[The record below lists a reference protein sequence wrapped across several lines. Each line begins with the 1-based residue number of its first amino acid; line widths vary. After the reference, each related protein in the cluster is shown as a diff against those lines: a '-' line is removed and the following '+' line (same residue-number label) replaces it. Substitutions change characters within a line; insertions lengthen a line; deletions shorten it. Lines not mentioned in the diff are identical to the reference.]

1 MDHSSP
7 TNHSQVAQLNDAK
20 ALKLNSHISSALTL
34 GAGGLTRFSTTWLFQ
49 SAKEIE
55 IEHRGDVYRLR
66 QTALGKLILTK

>member
-7 TNHSQVAQLNDAK
+7 KNHSQAAQLND
-20 ALKLNSHISSALTL
+20 LNASTRHRLVSPAS
-34 GAGGLTRFSTTWLFQ
+34 GAEGLMRLSTNWLFQ
-49 SAKEIE
+49 TANEIE

>member
-7 TNHSQVAQLNDAK
+7 TNHSQVVQLNDT
-20 ALKLNSHISSALTL
+20 SALTL
-34 GAGGLTRFSTTWLFQ
+34 HSHVSPASGAGGLTRLSTDWLFQ

>member
-1 MDHSSP
+1 MDHASP
-7 TNHSQVAQLNDAK
+7 KNHSQAVQLNDINASTRRQLVSP
-20 ALKLNSHISSALTL
+20 ASGT
-34 GAGGLTRFSTTWLFQ
+34 GGLTRFSTNGLFQ

>member
-7 TNHSQVAQLNDAK
+7 PNHSQVAQLSDAK
-20 ALKLNSHISSALTL
+20 GLKLNSHISSAPAL
-34 GAGGLTRFSTTWLFQ
+34 GAGGLTRFSTNWLFQ

>member
-7 TNHSQVAQLNDAK
+7 TNHSQAVQLNDTNASK
-20 ALKLNSHISSALTL
+20 RHSQVCPAS
-34 GAGGLTRFSTTWLFQ
+34 GAGGLTRLSTDWLFQ

>member
-7 TNHSQVAQLNDAK
+7 KSHSQAVQLND
-20 ALKLNSHISSALTL
+20 LNASTRHRHVSPTT
-34 GAGGLTRFSTTWLFQ
+34 GPGGLTRLSTNWLFQ
-49 SAKEIE
+49 SANEIE

>member
-1 MDHSSP
+1 MNHSSL
-7 TNHSQVAQLNDAK
+7 TNHSQAVQLNDEKTSRLRSRVCPAPGGG
-20 ALKLNSHISSALTL
+20 ALTRL
-34 GAGGLTRFSTTWLFQ
+34 STNSLFQ

>member
-7 TNHSQVAQLNDAK
+7 KSHSQALQLND
-20 ALKLNSHISSALTL
+20 LNALTRHRP
-34 GAGGLTRFSTTWLFQ
+34 GCPAPRADGLTRLSTNWLFQ
-49 SAKEIE
+49 SANEIE